1 MEAVLDYQ
9 LIDALA
15 HLIRAVATLIV
26 TLRKHQ
32 NKR

>member
-1 MEAVLDYQ
+1 MEAALDYH

-15 HLIRAVATLIV
+15 HLIGAVATLIV